1 MVLRT
6 PYQPPRA
13 SEWIAERTGMRAVEL
28 PFTVGGSARAKD
40 LFSLFDDI
48 LARLKEAGT

>member
-13 SEWIAERTGMRAVEL
+13 SEWIAGRTGMRAVEL

-48 LARLKEAGT
+48 LARLKEAAG